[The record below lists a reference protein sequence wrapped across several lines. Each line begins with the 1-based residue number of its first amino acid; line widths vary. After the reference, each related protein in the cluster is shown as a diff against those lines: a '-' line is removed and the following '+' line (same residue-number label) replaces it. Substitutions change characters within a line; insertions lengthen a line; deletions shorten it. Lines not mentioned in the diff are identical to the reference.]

1 MQYRIRES
9 GEATVIVFEGS
20 LDLSCGRKVREI
32 LVELVTR
39 ARELIIDLSGV
50 VTADSVLA
58 ANLAEA
64 AQLARARS
72 ASIVLRGVAPAIQ
85 KILELARLSQIFPV
99 ESDSRNPLVMP
110 VAG

>member
-1 MQYRIRES
+1 MQYRIKES
-9 GEATVIVFEGS
+9 EEATVIAFEGA

-32 LVELVTR
+32 LVEWVNR
-39 ARELIIDLSGV
+39 ARELVIDLSGV
-50 VTADSVLA
+50 ATADSVLA

-72 ASIVLRGVAPAIQ
+72 ASIVLLGVAPAIQ

-99 ESDSRNPLVMP
+99 ERGDRIS
-110 VAG
+110 VAGPVVG